1 MTKFN
6 EILELLDEIN
16 KLMPDLNFGE
26 IIQNSVDY
34 NKKENNTNINISNK
48 LILDSI
54 NNYFER
60 EKRKR
65 GI

>member
-1 MTKFN
+1 MTKFKD
-6 EILELLDEIN
+6 ILLVLDEIN
-16 KLMPDLNFGE
+16 ELMPDLNFGE
-26 IIQNSVDY
+26 IIQNSIDY
-34 NKKENNTNINISNK
+34 NKKENNSNLNISNK